1 MQASFAIFIIH
12 SENPSRH
19 KLIYL
24 AFYKPTVLVY
34 LSDRTGHIFGRV
46 NEYFR
51 TAGAVVSDLAN

>member
-1 MQASFAIFIIH
+1 MQS
-12 SENPSRH
+12 SSSVLKTPPRH

-24 AFYKPTVLVY
+24 AFYKPTVVVY